1 MKLKFI
7 KYSLPL
13 ALSSSHSSYNS
24 TRQSDRFLIHSS
36 CTVESVLKSC
46 AAFNRSSRLSN
57 DVSCTS
63 ETEKEPTEKKQGV
76 LHRQHGRYASLPS
89 LWVLGI
95 LTPYS
100 RAILMRTWMVNGF
113 WFLIVRKKKAAGE
126 GIIFYLSRGKLDSKL
141 PSRSH
146 PSTSTS
152 PLTVQSI
159 KNAWKWTFERFCIQ
173 IFVLFFPVSRAEKG
187 KEAMKYLV
195 HVLVFYVFYF
205 DRWARAED
213 GRARSMARGDG
224 RKKDGN
230 HKLSIANNRKVT
242 LNKWNKS

>member
-46 AAFNRSSRLSN
+46 AAFARSSRLSN

-113 WFLIVRKKKAAGE
+113 WFLIVRKKKE
-126 GIIFYLSRGKLDSKL
+126 SFFIFREVNWT
-141 PSRSH
+141 RSFPLEAIH
-146 PSTSTS
+146 PRRPPHS
-152 PLTVQSI
+152 L
-159 KNAWKWTFERFCIQ
+159 C
-173 IFVLFFPVSRAEKG
+173 RALKMHENGHLNDFAYKF
-187 KEAMKYLV
+187 L
-195 HVLVFYVFYF
+195 FYF
-205 DRWARAED
+205 FLYRER
-213 GRARSMARGDG
+213 
-224 RKKDGN
+224 RKAK
-230 HKLSIANNRKVT
+230 RQ
-242 LNKWNKS
+242 WNIWFMF